1 MRPRQYRVSYGS
13 LFCYSSLTTLFSR
26 QYIILMSGLA
36 ALQMMKGNKESGAN
50 GGIDGA
56 DAISMVLL
64 CIESR
69 KLQSSTPIT

>member
-1 MRPRQYRVSYGS
+1 
-13 LFCYSSLTTLFSR
+13 
-26 QYIILMSGLA
+26 MSGLA